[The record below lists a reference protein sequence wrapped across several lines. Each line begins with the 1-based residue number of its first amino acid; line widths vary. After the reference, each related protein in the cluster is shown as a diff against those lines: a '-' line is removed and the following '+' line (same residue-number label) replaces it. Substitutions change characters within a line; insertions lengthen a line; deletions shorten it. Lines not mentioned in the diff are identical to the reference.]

1 MIEAAS
7 NLVLIFLMMNPIG
20 DRLAG
25 DEDEGASGYE
35 LCVPW
40 AFRASPRSWDEVV
53 EYYTE
58 PSFALPGEIIVLRPL
73 PGPAGV
79 PARGELSQSPP
90 KNPLLAEWDQ
100 VSREPRKVVQKS
112 EGNWGSLSSQ
122 MVVQEAGTAAVVEN
136 PTLKRQWQV
145 DEAWKCPVLGP
156 FSLYGQV
163 NAVTAEVQQRDMT
176 VMGKTGLA
184 CSVPVV
190 IPQAALTLRSGP
202 SWTYTD
208 PLRPELM
215 REKTEWVMEVEG
227 RLALVAGIGL
237 EYQGM
242 ALPALTPLDHDKVS
256 QDLRLAFPMG
266 TNGKFKLGA
275 KRQWETTPD
284 SRIVNDNG
292 QLYLGLE
299 LTR

>member
-1 MIEAAS
+1 MIEVAS
-7 NLVLIFLMMNPIG
+7 NLLLIFLMMNPNG
-20 DRLAG
+20 DRTVG
-25 DEDEGASGYE
+25 DEDTVTGSYE

-58 PSFALPGEIIVLRPL
+58 PPFVLPAEIILL
-73 PGPAGV
+73 PTLSGPGGAPGL
-79 PARGELSQSPP
+79 GEVTQSP
-90 KNPLLAEWDQ
+90 LMTEWDQ

-112 EGNWGSLSSQ
+112 DGTWGSLSSQ
-122 MVVQEAGTAAVVEN
+122 MLVQEARSTASLEN
-136 PTLKRQWQV
+136 PTLQRQWQV

-184 CSVPVV
+184 CSVPV
-190 IPQAALTLRSGP
+190 ILPQAALTLRSGP
-202 SWTYTD
+202 SWTSTD
-208 PLRPELM
+208 PLRPEAM

-275 KRQWETTPD
+275 KRQWETTVD
-284 SRIVNDNG
+284 SRVVNDNG

>member
-1 MIEAAS
+1 MIEVAS
-7 NLVLIFLMMNPIG
+7 SLLLIFWMMSPIG
-20 DRLAG
+20 DRLVG
-25 DEDEGASGYE
+25 DEDEVVSGYE

-40 AFRASPRSWDEVV
+40 AFRARPRSWDEVV

-58 PSFALPGEIIVLRPL
+58 PPFVLLAEITLLPPL

-79 PARGELSQSPP
+79 PARGELTQSL
-90 KNPLLAEWDQ
+90 LLAEWDQ

-122 MVVQEAGTAAVVEN
+122 MVVQEAGTTAAVEN
-136 PTLKRQWQV
+136 PSLKRQWQV
-145 DEAWKCPVLGP
+145 DEAWKCSVLGP

-202 SWTYTD
+202 SWTSTD

-215 REKTEWVMEVEG
+215 RERAEWVMEVEG
-227 RLALVAGIGL
+227 RLALIAGIGL

-275 KRQWETTPD
+275 KRQWETTSD
-284 SRIVNDNG
+284 SRVVNDNG